1 MLQLRSQ
8 SDQIRQATFAA
19 TLATVAKVPQ
29 VHTARVFIPLNDA
42 DAAASNEFVYDS
54 EVSGAAKQ
62 TGEAWAVGQAIYWSV
77 ANQNFTTTVGSNPK
91 VGYALATALSG
102 DTVTPLF
109 AFNSFT
115 A

>member
-8 SDQIRQATFAA
+8 SDQIRQATFAM

-29 VHTARVFIPLNDA
+29 VHNSKLFIPLNDA
-42 DAAASNEFVYDS
+42 DAGASNEHVYES
-54 EVSGAAKQ
+54 EVSGGAKA
-62 TGEAWAVGQAIYWSV
+62 TGEAWTVGQAIYWSV

-91 VGYALATALSG
+91 AGFALAPALAG

-109 AFNSFT
+109 KFDSF